1 MTEQNSNEM
10 SLVKAQAQEIQNL
23 NFDGLD
29 VTELERRLEMSVD
42 ADVAP
47 TETMDPW
54 LCIGYVSCGAFNADV
69 PIGK

>member
-54 LCIGYVSCGAFNADV
+54 ICIGYVPDCGRFNVDV
-69 PIGK
+69 K